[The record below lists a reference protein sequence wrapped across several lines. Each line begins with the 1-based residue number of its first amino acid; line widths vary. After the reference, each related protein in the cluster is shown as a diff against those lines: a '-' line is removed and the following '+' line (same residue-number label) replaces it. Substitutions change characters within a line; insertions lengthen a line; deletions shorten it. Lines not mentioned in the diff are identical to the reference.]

1 MKKTCKIFAV
11 LLVIAVALF
20 GFSVTASA
28 AETSNTQDGL
38 TATITTEKDS
48 YQANED
54 IELTFKVTNTND
66 FAVDNVSLEA
76 FIPDGLT
83 LKSNSDTSVNTVS
96 LGSGESLE
104 LTLTAVKE
112 SSATP
117 PSTDNDTNPTT
128 QPQPEAE
135 QTTTVQT
142 DIIQDATSKVNTA
155 SGDST
160 KSTSDDNTK
169 NTDNGSVSTGSN
181 IKFILPALVALI
193 SLFVLLFYFKKHR
206 SNLKMSQSILALVLC
221 VSITASSVLSITIPT
236 FAAVNE
242 YKFDVSKTVLAD
254 GNEYAINAVIKYDK
268 NTSENDFSVTRGQ
281 WVDMLANKFS
291 MNKDD
296 VDKVDSY
303 FTDIDNNQYRDS
315 IVTAYYNAV
324 LPVDST
330 EFNPNNAA
338 TRDFAAFTLNN
349 CICFV
354 KNEDLSCDDYDD
366 IVYKDS
372 ASALVERGYFSLINN
387 KFMPNKPV
395 TKNEMDSIILLIQ
408 ESLKEF
414 EIDPEHENVIDVKD
428 DVLDFNENIIKS
440 INGNTVVV
448 TLNDDTAKLTS
459 GSIFIAPDPENNG
472 SFVTYKVENVAT
484 TESGELKLTVSEPE
498 LSEVYNKISVQ
509 GVVDS
514 NKNDKDLSP
523 VGANTGT
530 DNSVGGN
537 WLELHSADNCYIDAS
552 KLQFDKT
559 YKIKNDDG
567 DTIEVTLNGGL
578 NNPVIEYVVDVDFV
592 PDLLSPIYVKPNNL
606 TVYVALKNELAFHG
620 EAKVTLGKGSGT
632 LEIAKVPVQLCPGV
646 NVNIIVNLVVK
657 ADGTVTVDYSLENTV
672 GIMITK
678 ENGAQFIKDF
688 KKSNPPEIAAQVNL
702 SVGIAPGLSLSII
715 GKEIAEVSAE
725 IGVKG
730 SVDVKNL
737 KDNLIHTN
745 LKGHLFFDI
754 NYEIKV
760 NDFTKKIFESI
771 NVKTKDTF
779 EVINESNSPLKIALH
794 FEGTN
799 LVDECTYRYISGVVE
814 ANDFPVSG
822 ATISVYDGT
831 APILVDKHT
840 TNDFGEFGFVIPAP
854 VLDQKY
860 SEKLTVK
867 IKKDGYA
874 ELEKTVKVETGK
886 DTELGT
892 LELTESSGSED
903 PDDDYKDA
911 FINAI
916 LESEEE
922 WCPET
927 FNDSF
932 YPTALMFT
940 DLNFDGKPEFIVQYG
955 GGSMLNCDA
964 DAYYFDGNNICLAG
978 NDRTTLSGKGSFENS
993 LTAYYDTK
1001 NNKYVILGKA
1011 EARGS
1016 INYIWFGDFELTF
1029 DGTKISTDYYS
1040 SQLTD
1045 NGKITYYNGNRGAD
1059 EINEDEYNKI
1069 NKAKL
1074 ENLIDVNMQREQIL
1088 CSDWENYSDSEK
1100 KKALEKAYDSFTYD
1114 IVDSGATIQDSEDEL
1129 KGKLKNRINKSI
1141 LHFYYDDFDS
1151 NGEYEAFAVVGEAE
1165 EDNWYSNADVWF
1177 VSCDTVLAV
1186 KSGIYGYA
1194 NGILEGE
1201 KYSFVSLEQSAHGS
1215 GSTSFVFGVKDG
1227 VPQEMN
1233 ISRNYGTFRA
1243 GENGIFIGYRS
1254 DFSSGYHKY
1263 IYVEFSFDEKAFE
1276 FIPTGNE
1283 YENNPY
1289 SN

>member
-181 IKFILPALVALI
+181 IKYILPALVALI

-268 NTSENDFSVTRGQ
+268 NTSENDFIVTRGQ

-537 WLELHSADNCYIDAS
+537 WFELHKTGNYYIDAS

-578 NNPVIEYVVDVDFV
+578 NNPVIEYAVDFNV
-592 PDLLSPIYVKPNNL
+592 FDLDNFK
-606 TVYVALKNELAFHG
+606 VYVALKNELAFHG
-620 EAKVTLGKGSGT
+620 EAEVTLGEGSGT
-632 LEIAKVPVQLCPGV
+632 LEIAKVPVPLCPGV

-657 ADGTVTVDYSLENTV
+657 ADGTVIVDYSLENTV
-672 GIMITK
+672 GMMITK
-678 ENGAQFIKDF
+678 ENGAQLKKDF
-688 KKSNPPEIAAQVNL
+688 GKSNLELKAQVNL
-702 SVGIAPGLSLSII
+702 SVGIAPGLSLSV
-715 GKEIAEVSAE
+715 GSNELVEVFAE

-730 SVDVKNL
+730 SVDVKTL

-779 EVINESNSPLKIALH
+779 EVINESNSPVKIALH

-799 LVDECTYRYISGVVE
+799 LVDECTYRYISGVVK

-867 IKKDGYA
+867 IEKDGYA
-874 ELEKTVKVETGK
+874 ELEKTVTVETGK
-886 DTELGT
+886 DTDLGT
-892 LELTESSGSED
+892 LELTESSGLED
-903 PDDDYKDA
+903 PDDDYKDDKNTHSSDV
-911 FINAI
+911 IQKYGKNVYYC
-916 LESEEE
+916 SSYGS
-922 WCPET
+922 PEIMNLPRLD
-927 FNDSF
+927 FSN
-932 YPTALMFT
+932 T
-940 DLNFDGKPEFIVQYG
+940 DLGYKELPISFNGGVQSFIIYDGYIYCIAEYKNNADDQGVYSSGKLYKCELSGNSYSLIANDVTNLYFEITNDKLYYNTLGKTSSENFYNSYDLKTENKTTINNNQNAGVFKLGWIFRFDETSTYYNEFDGGYYYYSNNNSGDVDTVNGERANVYYYRKDIVTGDVERIGYSYNQVTLNAASWKQLYIDYVNEMSEYYDFSLIQLNNDNIPELCLTGKYTMAGDVLCWVSNNSLQKETSLGCSGTYYIENSGLLKNSG
-955 GGSMLNCDA
+955 GQQGIYFNNVFSFDGESLEQTVKGYSHEKDNNVGNT
-964 DAYYFDGNNICLAG
+964 AYYFDYTI
-978 NDRTTLSGKGSFENS
+978 NDNVVSWSEYNQAIAS
-993 LTAYYDTK
+993 A
-1001 NNKYVILGKA
+1001 
-1011 EARGS
+1011 
-1016 INYIWFGDFELTF
+1016 F
-1029 DGTKISTDYYS
+1029 DSSNAKKVSDETYS
-1040 SQLTD
+1040 
-1045 NGKITYYNGNRGAD
+1045 KD
-1059 EINEDEYNKI
+1059 EIIEII
-1069 NKAKL
+1069 N
-1074 ENLIDVNMQREQIL
+1074 
-1088 CSDWENYSDSEK
+1088 NY
-1100 KKALEKAYDSFTYD
+1100 
-1114 IVDSGATIQDSEDEL
+1114 
-1129 KGKLKNRINKSI
+1129 
-1141 LHFYYDDFDS
+1141 
-1151 NGEYEAFAVVGEAE
+1151 
-1165 EDNWYSNADVWF
+1165 
-1177 VSCDTVLAV
+1177 
-1186 KSGIYGYA
+1186 
-1194 NGILEGE
+1194 
-1201 KYSFVSLEQSAHGS
+1201 
-1215 GSTSFVFGVKDG
+1215 
-1227 VPQEMN
+1227 
-1233 ISRNYGTFRA
+1233 
-1243 GENGIFIGYRS
+1243 
-1254 DFSSGYHKY
+1254 
-1263 IYVEFSFDEKAFE
+1263 
-1276 FIPTGNE
+1276 
-1283 YENNPY
+1283 
-1289 SN
+1289 

>member
-1 MKKTCKIFAV
+1 MKKTFKIFAV
-11 LLVIAVALF
+11 LLVMAIALL
-20 GFSVTASA
+20 GFNITANA

-83 LKSNSDTSVNTVS
+83 LKSSSDTSVNTVS
-96 LGSGESLE
+96 LASGESLE
-104 LTLTAVKE
+104 LTLVAVKE
-112 SSATP
+112 SSATTTP
-117 PSTDNDTNPTT
+117 TDT
-128 QPQPEAE
+128 EAE
-135 QTTTVQT
+135 QTTTVQS
-142 DIIQDATSKVNTA
+142 DSIQDATSKVDTTSA
-155 SGDST
+155 DST
-160 KSTSDDNTK
+160 KSTTGDNTK
-169 NTDNGSVSTGSN
+169 NTENSSVATGSN
-181 IKFILPALVALI
+181 LKYILPALVALI
-193 SLFVLLFYFKKHR
+193 SLFALLFYFKKHK
-206 SNLKMSQSILALVLC
+206 SNIKMSQSILALVLSL
-221 VSITASSVLSITIPT
+221 SITASSILSITIPT

-242 YKFDVSKTVLAD
+242 YNFEISKTVLAD
-254 GNEYAINAVIKYDK
+254 GNEYTFNAVIKYDK
-268 NTSENDFSVTRGQ
+268 NTSENDISVTRGQ

-296 VDKVDSY
+296 ADKVDSY
-303 FTDIDNNQYRDS
+303 FTDIDNSQYKAS
-315 IVTAYYNAV
+315 IVTAYYNAI
-324 LPVDST
+324 LPTDST
-330 EFNPNNAA
+330 EFNPDSAA

-366 IVYKDS
+366 IVYKDA

-395 TKNEMDSIILLIQ
+395 TSNEMDSIILLIE

-428 DVLDFNENIIKS
+428 DVLDFNESIIKS
-440 INGNTVVV
+440 INGNTVIVV
-448 TLNDDTAKLTS
+448 LNDETAKLTS
-459 GSIFIAPDPENNG
+459 GSIFIAPDPENDG
-472 SFVTYKVENVAT
+472 CFVTYKVENVAT

-523 VGANTGT
+523 VGANVNT
-530 DNSVGGN
+530 DNSAGGN
-537 WLELHSADNCYIDAS
+537 WLELHSDDNCYIDAS
-552 KLQFDKT
+552 KLQFNKT
-559 YKIKNDDG
+559 YKIKTDDG
-567 DTIEVTLNGGL
+567 DTIEVKLNGGL

-592 PDLLSPIYVKPNNL
+592 PDLFSPIYVKPNNFA
-606 TVYVALKNELAFHG
+606 VYVALKNELAFHG
-620 EAKVTLGKGSGT
+620 EAKVTLGSGSGT

-794 FEGTN
+794 FEGIN
-799 LVDECTYRYISGVVE
+799 LVDECTYRYISGVVK

-831 APILVDKHT
+831 APITVEKHS
-840 TNDFGEFGFVIPAP
+840 TNDFGEFEFVIPTP

-886 DTELGT
+886 DTDLGT
-892 LELTESSGSED
+892 LELTESSGSVDD
-903 PDDDYKDA
+903 PDDDYKVA

-922 WCPET
+922 WCPEIT
-927 FNDSF
+927 SVGFCPS
-932 YPTALMFT
+932 ALMFT

-964 DAYYFDGNNICLAG
+964 DAYYFDGNNVCLAA
-978 NDRTTLSGKGSFENS
+978 NDNNSPNRMAFQNS
-993 LTAYYDTK
+993 LTAYYDK
-1001 NNKYVILGKA
+1001 QNDKYVMLGEA
-1011 EARGS
+1011 IARGGAFYTWGG
-1016 INYIWFGDFELTF
+1016 NYELIF
-1029 DGTKISTDYYS
+1029 DGTTLSSKYYS
-1040 SQLTD
+1040 SSITSYSTTD
-1045 NGKITYYNGNRGAD
+1045 TFENADHYYYDGAKTYNDITGAT
-1059 EINEDEYNKI
+1059 EITENEYNKI
-1069 NKAKL
+1069 NEAKL
-1074 ENLIDVNMQREQIL
+1074 ENLIDVNMQRDQIL

-1100 KKALEKAYDSFTYD
+1100 KEALEKAYDSFTYD
-1114 IVDSGATIQDSEDEL
+1114 IVDSGYSDDSWKQLYIDYVNEMSEYYDFSLIRLNNDDVPEL
-1129 KGKLKNRINKSI
+1129 CLTGKSAVAGDVLCWISNNSLQKINSLGCSGTYYIENTGLLKNSGGQQGIYFDNVFSFDGESLEQTVKGYKIEKDNNVGNTAYYFDYTIN
-1141 LHFYYDDFDS
+1141 DDVVSWTEYNKKIGSAFDT
-1151 NGEYEAFAVVGEAE
+1151 
-1165 EDNWYSNADVWF
+1165 SNAKK
-1177 VSCDTVLAV
+1177 VSD
-1186 KSGIYGYA
+1186 
-1194 NGILEGE
+1194 E
-1201 KYSFVSLEQSAHGS
+1201 KYS
-1215 GSTSFVFGVKDG
+1215 KDKII
-1227 VPQEMN
+1227 EIIN
-1233 ISRNYGTFRA
+1233 NY
-1243 GENGIFIGYRS
+1243 
-1254 DFSSGYHKY
+1254 
-1263 IYVEFSFDEKAFE
+1263 
-1276 FIPTGNE
+1276 
-1283 YENNPY
+1283 
-1289 SN
+1289 

>member
-181 IKFILPALVALI
+181 IKYILPALVALI

-268 NTSENDFSVTRGQ
+268 NTSENDFIVTRGQ

-537 WLELHSADNCYIDAS
+537 WFELHIADNCYIDAS

-578 NNPVIEYVVDVDFV
+578 NNPVIEYAVDFNV
-592 PDLLSPIYVKPNNL
+592 FDLDNFK
-606 TVYVALKNELAFHG
+606 VYVALKNELAFHG
-620 EAKVTLGKGSGT
+620 KAEVTLGEGSGT
-632 LEIAKVPVQLCPGV
+632 SEIAKVPVPLCPGV

-702 SVGIAPGLSLSII
+702 SVGIAPEVSLSII

-779 EVINESNSPLKIALH
+779 EVINESNSPVKIALH

-799 LVDECTYRYISGVVE
+799 LVDECTYRYISGVVK

-903 PDDDYKDA
+903 PDDDYKDD
-911 FINAI
+911 FINALI
-916 LESEEE
+916 NNQTS
-922 WCPET
+922 WNTP
-927 FNDSF
+927 SF
-932 YPTALMFT
+932 GNGNSMTTQIYFM
-940 DLNFDGKPEFIVQYG
+940 DINFDGKLELITEYFPGTGGTVVEVYG
-955 GGSMLNCDA
+955 
-964 DAYYFDGNNICLAG
+964 YETNNIIHYNIDKDAKLI
-978 NDRTTLSGKGSFENS
+978 NSFNC
-993 LTAYYDTK
+993 YYDTAEEK
-1001 NNKYVILGKA
+1001 YKIFGTDMTSFCFDTSQSHKDKSNYELVVIGDTIYKDFYTSYCPLNGYYLLYRKGSPADGYIEGSYNYNIIGPSIDSQSYDETNSSRINNFINVNVNKK
-1011 EARGS
+1011 S
-1016 INYIWFGDFELTF
+1016 IT
-1029 DGTKISTDYYS
+1029 
-1040 SQLTD
+1040 
-1045 NGKITYYNGNRGAD
+1045 AD
-1059 EINEDEYNKI
+1059 
-1069 NKAKL
+1069 
-1074 ENLIDVNMQREQIL
+1074 
-1088 CSDWENYSDSEK
+1088 DWENYSDSEK
-1100 KKALEKAYDSFTYD
+1100 KEALEKAYDSFTYD
-1114 IVDSGATIQDSEDEL
+1114 
-1129 KGKLKNRINKSI
+1129 
-1141 LHFYYDDFDS
+1141 
-1151 NGEYEAFAVVGEAE
+1151 
-1165 EDNWYSNADVWF
+1165 
-1177 VSCDTVLAV
+1177 
-1186 KSGIYGYA
+1186 
-1194 NGILEGE
+1194 
-1201 KYSFVSLEQSAHGS
+1201 KY
-1215 GSTSFVFGVKDG
+1215 
-1227 VPQEMN
+1227 
-1233 ISRNYGTFRA
+1233 
-1243 GENGIFIGYRS
+1243 
-1254 DFSSGYHKY
+1254 
-1263 IYVEFSFDEKAFE
+1263 
-1276 FIPTGNE
+1276 
-1283 YENNPY
+1283 
-1289 SN
+1289 

>member
-83 LKSNSDTSVNTVS
+83 LKSNADTSVNTVS

-117 PSTDNDTNPTT
+117 PTDNDTNPTT
-128 QPQPEAE
+128 PSQPEAE

-181 IKFILPALVALI
+181 VKYILPALVALI

-303 FTDIDNNQYRDS
+303 FTDIDDNQYRDS

-324 LPVDST
+324 LPADST

-414 EIDPEHENVIDVKD
+414 EIDPEYENVIDVKD

-537 WLELHSADNCYIDAS
+537 WFELHKTGNYYIDAS

-578 NNPVIEYVVDVDFV
+578 NNPVIEYAVDFNV
-592 PDLLSPIYVKPNNL
+592 FDLDNFK
-606 TVYVALKNELAFHG
+606 VYVALKNELAFHG
-620 EAKVTLGKGSGT
+620 KAEVTLGEGSGT

-657 ADGTVTVDYSLENTV
+657 ADGTVIVDYSLENTV
-672 GIMITK
+672 GMMITK

-779 EVINESNSPLKIALH
+779 EVINESNSPVKIALH

-799 LVDECTYRYISGVVE
+799 LVDECTYRYISGVVK

-840 TNDFGEFGFVIPAP
+840 TNDFGEFGFLIPAP
-854 VLDQKY
+854 VLDRKY

-867 IKKDGYA
+867 IEKDGYA
-874 ELEKTVKVETGK
+874 VFEKTVKVETEK

-903 PDDDYKDA
+903 PDVDYKDA

-927 FNDSF
+927 FNYSF
-932 YPTALMFT
+932 FPTALMFT

-964 DAYYFDGNNICLAG
+964 DAYYFDGKNVCLAV
-978 NDRTTLSGKGSFENS
+978 NDNNS
-993 LTAYYDTK
+993 PNRMAFQNMLTAYYDK
-1001 NNKYVILGKA
+1001 QNAKYIMLGTAIKRDGA
-1011 EARGS
+1011 FYTWGG
-1016 INYIWFGDFELTF
+1016 NYELIF
-1029 DGTKISTDYYS
+1029 DGTMLSSVYYS
-1040 SQLTD
+1040 SS
-1045 NGKITYYNGNRGAD
+1045 ITSYSTIDAFEDANHYYYDGAKTYND
-1059 EINEDEYNKI
+1059 TTGAKEITEDEYNNI

-1074 ENLIDVNMQREQIL
+1074 ENLIDVNMQRDQIL
-1088 CSDWENYSDSEK
+1088 CSDWEKYSASEK
-1100 KKALEKAYDSFTYD
+1100 KEALEKAYDSFTYD
-1114 IVDSGATIQDSEDEL
+1114 IVDSGYSDASWKQIYIDYVNEMSEHYDFSLIQLNNDNIPEL
-1129 KGKLKNRINKSI
+1129 CLTGKYTMAGDVLCWVSNNSLQKETSLGCSGTYYIKNKGLLKNSGGQFGN
-1141 LHFYYDDFDS
+1141 YFDNIFS
-1151 NGEYEAFAVVGEAE
+1151 FDGE
-1165 EDNWYSNADVWF
+1165 
-1177 VSCDTVLAV
+1177 
-1186 KSGIYGYA
+1186 
-1194 NGILEGE
+1194 
-1201 KYSFVSLEQSAHGS
+1201 SLEQTVKGYYHEKDDNI
-1215 GSTSFVFGVKDG
+1215 GSTANYFDYTINDNVVSWSEYKQAIASAFDSSNAKKVSDETYSKD
-1227 VPQEMN
+1227 EIIEIIN
-1233 ISRNYGTFRA
+1233 NY
-1243 GENGIFIGYRS
+1243 
-1254 DFSSGYHKY
+1254 
-1263 IYVEFSFDEKAFE
+1263 
-1276 FIPTGNE
+1276 
-1283 YENNPY
+1283 
-1289 SN
+1289 

>member
-1 MKKTCKIFAV
+1 MKKTFKIFAV
-11 LLVIAVALF
+11 LLVMAIALL
-20 GFSVTASA
+20 GFNITANA

-83 LKSNSDTSVNTVS
+83 LKSSGDTSVNTVS
-96 LGSGESLE
+96 LASGESLE
-104 LTLTAVKE
+104 LTLVAVKE
-112 SSATP
+112 SSATTTP
-117 PSTDNDTNPTT
+117 TDT
-128 QPQPEAE
+128 EAE
-135 QTTTVQT
+135 QTTTVQS
-142 DIIQDATSKVNTA
+142 DSIQDATSKVDTTSA
-155 SGDST
+155 DST
-160 KSTSDDNTK
+160 KSTTGDNTK
-169 NTDNGSVSTGSN
+169 NTENSSVATGSN
-181 IKFILPALVALI
+181 LKYILPALVALI
-193 SLFVLLFYFKKHR
+193 SLFALLFYFKKHK
-206 SNLKMSQSILALVLC
+206 SNIKMSQSILALVLC
-221 VSITASSVLSITIPT
+221 LSITASSILSITIPT

-242 YKFDVSKTVLAD
+242 YNFEISKTVLAD
-254 GNEYAINAVIKYDK
+254 GNEYTFNAVIKYDK
-268 NTSENDFSVTRGQ
+268 NTSENDISVTRGQ

-296 VDKVDSY
+296 ADKVDSY
-303 FTDIDNNQYRDS
+303 FTDIDNSQYKAS
-315 IVTAYYNAV
+315 IVTAYYNAI
-324 LPVDST
+324 LPTDST
-330 EFNPNNAA
+330 EFNPDSAA

-366 IVYKDS
+366 IVYKDA

-395 TKNEMDSIILLIQ
+395 TSNEMDSIILLIE

-440 INGNTVVV
+440 INGNTVIVV
-448 TLNDDTAKLTS
+448 LNDKTAKLTS
-459 GSIFIAPDPENNG
+459 GSIFIAPDPENDG
-472 SFVTYKVENVAT
+472 CFVTYKVENVAT

-514 NKNDKDLSP
+514 NKNDKDLSS
-523 VGANTGT
+523 VGANADT

-552 KLQFDKT
+552 KLQFNKT

-567 DTIEVTLNGGL
+567 DTIEVKLNGGL

-592 PDLLSPIYVKPNNL
+592 PDLFSPIYVKPNNFA
-606 TVYVALKNELAFHG
+606 VYVALKNELAFHG
-620 EAKVTLGKGSGT
+620 EAKVTLGSGSGT

-794 FEGTN
+794 FEGIN
-799 LVDECTYRYISGVVE
+799 LVDECTYRYISGVVK

-831 APILVDKHT
+831 APITVEKHS
-840 TNDFGEFGFVIPAP
+840 TNDFGEFEFVIPTP

-886 DTELGT
+886 DTDLGT
-892 LELTESSGSED
+892 LELTESSGSVDD
-903 PDDDYKDA
+903 PDDDYKDDKK
-911 FINAI
+911 IHSSDVIQKYGKNVYYC
-916 LESEEE
+916 SSYGS
-922 WCPET
+922 PEIMNLPRLD
-927 FNDSF
+927 FSN
-932 YPTALMFT
+932 T
-940 DLNFDGKPEFIVQYG
+940 DLGYKELPISFNGGVQSFIIYDGYIYCIAKYKNSTDDQGVYSSGELYK
-955 GGSMLNCDA
+955 CE
-964 DAYYFDGNNICLAG
+964 
-978 NDRTTLSGKGSFENS
+978 LSGNSYSLIANDVTNLYFEITNDKLYYNS
-993 LTAYYDTK
+993 LGKTSSENYYNSYDLKTEDK
-1001 NNKYVILGKA
+1001 TTINKYQNAGVFKLGWIF
-1011 EARGS
+1011 R
-1016 INYIWFGDFELTF
+1016 F
-1029 DGTKISTDYYS
+1029 DETS
-1040 SQLTD
+1040 
-1045 NGKITYYNGNRGAD
+1045 TYYNEFDGGYYYYSNNNSG
-1059 EINEDEYNKI
+1059 
-1069 NKAKL
+1069 
-1074 ENLIDVNMQREQIL
+1074 DV
-1088 CSDWENYSDSEK
+1088 D
-1100 KKALEKAYDSFTYD
+1100 T
-1114 IVDSGATIQDSEDEL
+1114 V
-1129 KGKLKNRINKSI
+1129 
-1141 LHFYYDDFDS
+1141 
-1151 NGEYEAFAVVGEAE
+1151 NGERANVYYYRKDIETGNVAKIGYSYNHVAHNTDSWKQLYIDYVNEMSEYFDFSLIRLNNDDIPELCLTGKTAVVGDMLCWVSNNSLQKINSLGCSGTYYIENTGLLKNSGGQFGNYFDNVFSFDGESLEQTVKGYYHE
-1165 EDNWYSNADVWF
+1165 EYDDNGNFTYNFIYTIDDNEVSKTEYSQAIAYAFDSSNAKK
-1177 VSCDTVLAV
+1177 VSD
-1186 KSGIYGYA
+1186 
-1194 NGILEGE
+1194 E
-1201 KYSFVSLEQSAHGS
+1201 KYS
-1215 GSTSFVFGVKDG
+1215 KDKII
-1227 VPQEMN
+1227 EIIN
-1233 ISRNYGTFRA
+1233 NY
-1243 GENGIFIGYRS
+1243 
-1254 DFSSGYHKY
+1254 
-1263 IYVEFSFDEKAFE
+1263 
-1276 FIPTGNE
+1276 
-1283 YENNPY
+1283 
-1289 SN
+1289 